1 MVVFNKTQPSKVFHL
16 LELVWPDVA
25 ELILK
30 EIKLKSYNTTYGH
43 IHFGLQ
49 CLTCARQLVYQRF
62 HIRFFLH
69 FSVTR
74 ISQSALL

>member
-30 EIKLKSYNTTYGH
+30 EIKLKSYNIIPMGTYILGYS
-43 IHFGLQ
+43 
-49 CLTCARQLVYQRF
+49 ASLVHVNWFITGFVFDSSYT
-62 HIRFFLH
+62 LV
-69 FSVTR
+69 S
-74 ISQSALL
+74 